1 MEPANRNTFNP
12 LSSPKSSTHS
22 INDRT
27 QISEVGLKT
36 LCSLSDQTLNQLYTR
51 NELVIYQ
58 KTIYELPPCIG
69 DLTHI
74 TSLTISCTDLQFL
87 PDTIGRLIHL
97 SYLNLNKNRLD
108 KVPPTIDKLSRLREL
123 DLSQNRLTEIPE
135 SIGTLSQLETLWLGC
150 NEISAIPSSIGHL
163 KKLSALILVGNK
175 LHSLPTTIG
184 TLSSLRVLLLTKN
197 HFTSIP
203 RLLFQLDK
211 GCQVHLTDNPIPLDR
226 IKTHQSVEKHPSYS
240 GPRLIF
246 LSDDFSPLEDEL
258 SDTEKLNI
266 FIDYLVIPHL
276 TDEKSFSTDE
286 YEKFSGL
293 EKFEHYLSW
302 HFSKLNSAKAGQ
314 VLTESLHELI
324 GSFSEKQI
332 KINLMEIL
340 IKHSTKFLEK
350 FEKKR
355 TSCLEEVD

>member
-12 LSSPKSSTHS
+12 TSSAKSSTHS
-22 INDRT
+22 TNDRT
-27 QISEVGLKT
+27 QISEVGLKS
-36 LCSLSDQTLNQLYTR
+36 LCSLSGQSREQLYTR
-51 NELVIYQ
+51 KEFVIYQ

-74 TSLTISCTDLQFL
+74 TSLTISYTDLQFL

-108 KVPPTIDKLSRLREL
+108 KIPPTIDKLSQLREL
-123 DLSQNRLTEIPE
+123 DLSQNPLSEIPE

-150 NEISAIPSSIGHL
+150 NELSAIPSSIGHL

-175 LHSLPTTIG
+175 LHSLPDTIG
-184 TLSSLRVLLLTKN
+184 SLSSLRVLLLTKN
-197 HFTSIP
+197 HFTCIP
-203 RLLFQLDK
+203 PLLFQLDK
-211 GCQVHLTDNPIPLDR
+211 RCQIHLPDNPIPLDR

-246 LSDDFSPLEDEL
+246 SSDDSSPLEDEL
-258 SDTEKLNI
+258 SDTEELNI
-266 FIDYLVIPHL
+266 FIAYLVKPHL

-286 YEKFSGL
+286 YKKLSGL
-293 EKFEHYLSW
+293 EKFEYYLSW
-302 HFSKLNSAKAGQ
+302 HFSKLNSAKAVQ
-314 VLTESLHELI
+314 VLTESLKELI
-324 GSFSEKQI
+324 KSFSDTKI
-332 KINLMEIL
+332 KIKLMEIL
-340 IKHSTKFLEK
+340 KKYTTKFLEK
-350 FEKKR
+350 FEKKK